1 MAVNLITEGRAVQ
14 LPTEE
19 PYWENWDSMV
29 IEVDEHN
36 RAAFASWGCKHFAGP
51 EPGEKYKASTML
63 QVFCL
68 RFATD
73 ILMGGPMEVYGFVA
87 VRDDVNLRN
96 YIFNLPREEAVTLD
110 SSVLPLISPVRG
122 MSVWNNALVEI
133 NLKAKKNEKSDDLIL
148 IDSCIEFRW
157 NRIIRDKKLKSR
169 IDGPFGAFEMEY
181 MFIKHGIEAVVE
193 VDIHLELIGDHVL
206 IVARSTGFKQE
217 VIIYDDV
224 VKEETRKISAVIVA
238 SHGGSL
244 HFGFLATGIRASA
257 DFIKFQVKKSGSHE
271 GYLFILKE
279 PQSAMLNYEPH
290 DILVVDSCLPRE
302 SLQLPQK
309 KGRILAL
316 RRSANDPGVI
326 RVPFKVTFST
336 MGYYNNGML

>member
-1 MAVNLITEGRAVQ
+1 MAEANLERGGGAVA
-14 LPTEE
+14 
-19 PYWENWDSMV
+19 
-29 IEVDEHN
+29 EVAH
-36 RAAFASWGCKHFAGP
+36 G
-51 EPGEKYKASTML
+51 
-63 QVFCL
+63 VV
-68 RFATD
+68 D
-73 ILMGGPMEVYGFVA
+73 IGVRERHVA
-87 VRDDVNLRN
+87 VGRHRDDALVRL
-96 YIFNLPREEAVTLD
+96 LAEELLEDGDHAGDGHRRGVAEVVHAERHGPTLLVGLGARALAGRVERAEKD

-193 VDIHLELIGDHVL
+193 VDIPLELIGDHVL